1 MAVKTDF
8 TPKDI
13 LDHEKKA
20 YGELKAQ
27 AETIRE
33 ELASMGLSY
42 VVTLESNLLV
52 GNQLERYQVKEYE
65 KVPNGY
71 ESVVCIMP
79 TMNGNAVALEDGS
92 FPGTCTDIVA
102 VERMGLFKNKQQ
114 AVLSQVYLE
123 DQKQGIEDMMELLR
137 EEKDHL
143 KESPEDN
150 VLIEA
155 VPDWAKETV

>member
-71 ESVVCIMP
+71 ESVAPSPAPAP
-79 TMNGNAVALEDGS
+79 TLW
-92 FPGTCTDIVA
+92 
-102 VERMGLFKNKQQ
+102 Q
-114 AVLSQVYLE
+114 
-123 DQKQGIEDMMELLR
+123 
-137 EEKDHL
+137 
-143 KESPEDN
+143 
-150 VLIEA
+150 
-155 VPDWAKETV
+155 

>member
-1 MAVKTDF
+1 
-8 TPKDI
+8 
-13 LDHEKKA
+13 
-20 YGELKAQ
+20 
-27 AETIRE
+27 
-33 ELASMGLSY
+33 
-42 VVTLESNLLV
+42 
-52 GNQLERYQVKEYE
+52 
-65 KVPNGY
+65 
-71 ESVVCIMP
+71 
-79 TMNGNAVALEDGS
+79 
-92 FPGTCTDIVA
+92 
-102 VERMGLFKNKQQ
+102 MGLFKNKQQ